1 MHYASITNRLQGLGS
16 DKWHVHLKAKEL
28 RRLGKPVIM
37 LTIGEPDVPVSE
49 ELMGA
54 LERSMRAGRTGYS
67 NGRGEPSVLL
77 ALAEKYS
84 KRTGRSVTTDNFVC
98 FPGTQTALYAVMTAL
113 VESGDDV
120 LVGDPLYATYDGIIR
135 STGARRVSVPLD
147 PDNEFKL
154 RAEDLERAITPNSR
168 VLLLNSPH
176 NPTGAVLSRDQIA
189 SIGAVCQKHDLWIV
203 SDEVY
208 EDLIFDAPFASPFDD
223 PQLAERTICVS
234 SISKSHAAPGFR
246 SGWCAGP
253 EEFCARL
260 LPLAESMLFGNQPF
274 IADMTAHAVA
284 QPPLAAKKMR
294 EAFKRRAEIIIETL
308 SSVSSIVCHRPEA
321 GMFLLADVR
330 GTGLS
335 GEEFALRLLEEEHVA
350 VMPGEAF
357 GEQINGFVRISLTV
371 PDEDIRQACD
381 CISRFAAGL
390 GIRQNDL

>member
-1 MHYASITNRLQGLGS
+1 MNMRYASITSRLQGLGS
-16 DKWHVHLKAKEL
+16 DKWHVHNKAKAL
-28 RRLGKPVIM
+28 KHQGKPIIM
-37 LTIGEPDVPVSE
+37 LTIGEPDIPVSE

-67 NGRGEPSVLL
+67 NGRGEPAVLES
-77 ALAEKYS
+77 LAEKYS
-84 KRTGRSVTTDNFVC
+84 KRSGRPVTPANFVC

-113 VESGDDV
+113 VETGDDV

-135 STGARRVSVPLD
+135 STGSHRVSVPLN

-154 RAEDLERAITPNSR
+154 QAEDLEKAVTPNSR

-176 NPTGAVLSRDQIA
+176 NPTGAVLSREEI
-189 SIGAVCQKHDLWIV
+189 SKIGAVCEKHNLWIV

-208 EDLIFDAPFASPFDD
+208 EDLIFDGTFASPFDD
-223 PQLAERTICVS
+223 PRLAPRTVCVS

-284 QPPLAAKKMR
+284 QPSTAAKRMR
-294 EAFKRRAEIIIETL
+294 SAFKRRAEIILEGL
-308 SSVSSIVCHRPEA
+308 SPILSITCHRPEA
-321 GMFLLADVR
+321 GMFLLADIR
-330 GTGLS
+330 KTGLS
-335 GEEFALRLLEEEHVA
+335 GEQFALRLLDEEQVA

-371 PDEDIRQACD
+371 PDDDIREACERI
-381 CISRFAAGL
+381 CRLAAKL
-390 GIRQNDL
+390 ET